1 MERISNC
8 RYIRSPKS
16 LDEVEEKR
24 PRKDTSM
31 AWDVMSKRALRS
43 HDRKL
48 SFPLASEV
56 K

>member
-1 MERISNC
+1 MERIRNC
-8 RYIRSPKS
+8 RYIRFHKS

-31 AWDVMSKRALRS
+31 AWDVMIKRA

-48 SFPLASEV
+48 YFPLASEV